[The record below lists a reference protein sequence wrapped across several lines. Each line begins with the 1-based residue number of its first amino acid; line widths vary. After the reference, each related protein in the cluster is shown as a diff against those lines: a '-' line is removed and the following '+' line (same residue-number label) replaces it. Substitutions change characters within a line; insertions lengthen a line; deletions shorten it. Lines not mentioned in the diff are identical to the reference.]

1 MLYILLL
8 IAVLLLVYGPTVWV
22 KYVLRKHNRH
32 LEKMPGTGAE
42 LALHLIER
50 FGLQG
55 VSVEKTA
62 KDEDYYS
69 PNEKKVGLSPE
80 VYDGKSITA
89 IAVAAHEV
97 GHAIQHINAEPIAR
111 LRDRYAHMAGVVQNV
126 GIYVVAFAPLLGVV
140 TRNPV
145 AMGLVI
151 LAGVVAMLASV
162 ALHAMVLPEE
172 YDASFSKA
180 LPILSSGYVPNEYMP
195 AARQVLKACA
205 FTYVAAALA
214 DILSVWRWISVIR

>member
-1 MLYILLL
+1 MLYLLL
-8 IAVLLLVYGPTVWV
+8 AIAVVLLVYGPAFWV
-22 KYVLRKHNRH
+22 KYVLRRHNRH

-42 LALHLIER
+42 LAMHLIER
-50 FGLQG
+50 FGLEG

-62 KDEDYYS
+62 KDEDYYLPS
-69 PNEKKVGLSPE
+69 KKIVGLSPE
-80 VYDGKSITA
+80 VHDGKSITA

-97 GHAIQHINAEPIAR
+97 GHAIQHINAEPITR
-111 LRDRYAHMAGVVQNV
+111 LRDRYSHKAELVQNI
-126 GIYVVAFAPLLGVV
+126 GIYVVGFAPLFGVI

-145 AMGLVI
+145 AMVFVI
-151 LAGVVAMLASV
+151 LAGVVAMLSSV

-180 LPILSSGYVPNEYMP
+180 LPILDSGYVPSEYMP